1 MSTRESDPSYIESLT
16 PESVRLGAEGN
27 VGGAR
32 EVERELT
39 AAKAATA
46 PQDFFSK
53 LGRERSLKAASVE
66 SNALKADLGRIT
78 DLQKN
83 NFDNS
88 LKFERKLSNLNAA
101 ATTALVKE
109 TKQLQLDSMGRK
121 IMNERQLQDWYSTKV
136 ASEEAWHGFEARVS
150 QLHER
155 KMQIL
160 KRSYEVMEA
169 AENAAYAK
177 YAGSID
183 QNTKRILAEK
193 KQAIEAQMRQ
203 AETDAANSSALASG
217 LGQVGGIVGGVVGGV
232 MGAAGTYGFG
242 AAAGAA
248 GGSAAGSLAGSA
260 LGSHISKSQ
269 QKSRK
274 NEEY

>member
-1 MSTRESDPSYIESLT
+1 MATRESDPSYIESLT

-39 AAKAATA
+39 TAKAATA

-101 ATTALVKE
+101 AATTLVKE

-203 AETDAANSSALASG
+203 AERDAANSSALASG
-217 LGQVGGIVGGVVGGV
+217 LGQVFGAVGGAVGGAYF
-232 MGAAGTYGFG
+232 GPGG
-242 AAAGAA
+242 AAAGSV
-248 GGSAAGSLAGSA
+248 GGSA
-260 LGSHISKSQ
+260 LGAGLGTHIAKTQ